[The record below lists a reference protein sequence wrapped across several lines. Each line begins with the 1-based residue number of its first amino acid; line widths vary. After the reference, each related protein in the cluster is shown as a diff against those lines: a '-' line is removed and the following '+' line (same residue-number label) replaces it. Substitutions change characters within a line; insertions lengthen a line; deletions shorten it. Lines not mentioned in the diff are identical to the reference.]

1 MDLDPAASF
10 RAFATRDVRLDGQLF
25 GGVVTT
31 GIYCR
36 PVCPARKPRPE
47 NLRFFRSAAAAQLAG
62 FRPCLRCRPEA
73 APDLGAWNGTAN
85 TVWRALALIDLGALD
100 NGDMQDL
107 AGRLGVGERHLR
119 RLFQEHLGASPV
131 AVAQTRRLHMAR
143 RLIRETGLS
152 MSEVA
157 LASGFGS
164 LRRYNEAFRAACGRT
179 PSSLRRRPGADAG
192 LSDGVTL
199 RLAYRPPYDWPRM
212 LDFFAQR
219 QVEGVE
225 RIDGQAYVRTLAVA
239 GAAGVVRVEPGR
251 GDTLSASLWFPDLRV
266 LPRVLA
272 QIRRVF
278 DLALDPEPVRAH
290 LGEDPELGPLVAQRP
305 GLRAPGAWDGF
316 ETAVRAILGQQVT
329 VVAARGLA
337 SRLATNHGAHIDTEP
352 ARRFGLDRLFPGP
365 ERLAGIDPESLP
377 MPRARGKALAAIARL
392 ALEDGRLFGPGQD
405 LENTVRRLIT
415 LPGVGPWTAQYIA
428 MRALR
433 EPDAFPHSDLA
444 LLRAMTGPDGDRPT
458 PEALLARA
466 EDWRPWRAYAAAHL
480 WARDADAQRNKQ
492 GQDAA

>member
-10 RAFATRDVRLDGQLF
+10 RAFATRDIRLDGRLF
-25 GGVVTT
+25 GGVTTT

-36 PVCPARKPRPE
+36 PVCPARTPKPE
-47 NLRFFRSAAAAQLAG
+47 NVRFFGSAAAAQHAG
-62 FRPCLRCRPEA
+62 FRPCLRCRPET
-73 APDLGAWNGTAN
+73 APELGAWNGTAN
-85 TVWRALALIDLGALD
+85 TVSRALALIDLGALD
-100 NGDMQDL
+100 SGGLKDL
-107 AGRLGVGERHLR
+107 TRRLGVGERHLR

-131 AVAQTRRLHMAR
+131 AVAQTRRLLMAR
-143 RLIRETGLS
+143 RLVLETGLA

-164 LRRYNEAFRAACGRT
+164 IRRFNEAFQAACGHP
-179 PSSLRRRPGADAG
+179 PSSLRRRPGAEAG
-192 LSDGVTL
+192 LADGVTL

-212 LDFFAQR
+212 LDFFAHR
-219 QVEGVE
+219 QVAGVE

-239 GAAGVVRVEPGR
+239 GVAGVVRVEPGR
-251 GDTLSASLWFPDLRV
+251 GDSLSASLWFPDLRV

-272 QIRRVF
+272 QVRRVF
-278 DLALDPEPVRAH
+278 DLALDPEPVLAH
-290 LGEDPELGPLVAQRP
+290 LGKDPDLAPLLAQRP

-316 ETAVRAILGQQVT
+316 EVAVRAILGQQVS

-337 SRLATNHGAHIDTEP
+337 GRLAEHHGVRLDFEP

-365 ERLAGIDPESLP
+365 ERLAGLDPESLP
-377 MPRARGKALAAIARL
+377 MPRTRGRALAAIARM
-392 ALEDGRLFGPGQD
+392 ALEDGQLFGPGQD
-405 LENTVRRLIT
+405 LESAVRRLT
-415 LPGVGPWTAQYIA
+415 ALPGVGAWTAQYIA

-444 LLRAMTGPDGDRPT
+444 LLRAAAGPDGVRPS

-466 EDWRPWRAYAAAHL
+466 EAWRPWRAYAAAHL
-480 WARDADAQRNKQ
+480 WAKDADA
-492 GQDAA
+492 AAHSKGSAE

>member
-47 NLRFFRSAAAAQLAG
+47 NVRFFSSAAAAQLVG

-73 APDLGAWNGTAN
+73 APELGAWNGPAN
-85 TVWRALALIDLGALD
+85 TVSRALALIDLGALD
-100 NGDMQDL
+100 NGDMQGL

-157 LASGFGS
+157 IASGFGS
-164 LRRYNEAFRAACGRT
+164 LRRFNEAFRAACGRT
-179 PSSLRRRPGADAG
+179 PSSLRRRPGAEAG

-251 GDTLSASLWFPDLRV
+251 GDTLSARLWFPDLRV

-290 LGEDPELGPLVAQRP
+290 LGEDPELGPLVARHP

-337 SRLATNHGAHIDTEP
+337 SRLAAHHGAYIDTEP
-352 ARRFGLDRLFPGP
+352 ARRFGLGRLFPGP
-365 ERLAGIDPESLP
+365 DRLASLDPESLP
-377 MPRARGKALAAIARL
+377 MPRARGRALAAIASL
-392 ALEDGRLFGPGQD
+392 ATEDAQLFAPGHD
-405 LENTVRRLIT
+405 LEGAVRRLSA
-415 LPGVGPWTAQYIA
+415 LPGVGAWTAQYIA

-444 LLRAMTGPDGDRPT
+444 LLRAAADPEGRRPT

-466 EDWRPWRAYAAAHL
+466 EAWRPWRAYAAAHL
-480 WARDADAQRNKQ
+480 WAKDADAASPRK
-492 GQDAA
+492 GPAE

>member
-10 RAFATRDVRLDGQLF
+10 RAFATRDIRLDGRLF
-25 GGVVTT
+25 AGVTTT

-36 PVCPARKPRPE
+36 PVCPARTPRPE
-47 NLRFFRSAAAAQLAG
+47 NVRFFGSAAAAQHAG
-62 FRPCLRCRPEA
+62 FRPCLRCRPET
-73 APDLGAWNGTAN
+73 APELGAWNGTAN
-85 TVWRALALIDLGALD
+85 TVSRALALIDLGALD
-100 NGDMQDL
+100 SGGLQDL
-107 AGRLGVGERHLR
+107 TRRLGVGERHLR

-131 AVAQTRRLHMAR
+131 AVAQTRRLLMAR
-143 RLIRETGLS
+143 RLVLETGLA

-164 LRRYNEAFRAACGRT
+164 IRRFNEAFQAACGHP
-179 PSSLRRRPGADAG
+179 PSSLRRRPAAEAG
-192 LSDGVTL
+192 LADGVTL
-199 RLAYRPPYDWPRM
+199 RLAYRPPYDWSRM

-219 QVEGVE
+219 QVAGVE

-239 GAAGVVRVEPGR
+239 GVAGVVRVEPGR
-251 GDTLSASLWFPDLRV
+251 GDSLSASLWFPDLRV

-272 QIRRVF
+272 QVRRVF
-278 DLALDPEPVRAH
+278 DLALDPEPVLAH
-290 LGEDPELGPLVAQRP
+290 LGKDPDLGPLLAQRP

-316 ETAVRAILGQQVT
+316 EVAVRAILGQQVS

-337 SRLATNHGAHIDTEP
+337 GRLAEHHGVRLDFEP

-365 ERLAGIDPESLP
+365 ERLAGLDPESLP
-377 MPRARGKALAAIARL
+377 MPRARGRALAAIARMT
-392 ALEDGRLFGPGQD
+392 LEDGQLFGPGQD
-405 LENTVRRLIT
+405 LESAVRRLT
-415 LPGVGPWTAQYIA
+415 ALPGVGAWTAQYIA

-444 LLRAMTGPDGDRPT
+444 LLRAAAGPDGVRPS

-466 EDWRPWRAYAAAHL
+466 EAWRPWRAYAAAHL
-480 WARDADAQRNKQ
+480 WAKDADA
-492 GQDAA
+492 AAHSKGSAE

>member
-47 NLRFFRSAAAAQLAG
+47 NVRFFSSAAAAQLAG

-73 APDLGAWNGTAN
+73 APEVGVWNGTAN
-85 TVWRALALIDLGALD
+85 TVSRALALIDLGALD
-100 NGDMQDL
+100 SGDIQGL
-107 AGRLGVGERHLR
+107 AGRLGVGDRHLR

-164 LRRYNEAFRAACGRT
+164 LRRFNEAFRASGGRT
-179 PSSLRRRPGADAG
+179 PSSLRRRPGAEAHPA
-192 LSDGVTL
+192 DGVTL

-219 QVEGVE
+219 QVLGVE
-225 RIDGQAYVRTLAVA
+225 RIDGQAYMRTLAVA
-239 GAAGVVRVEPGR
+239 GSAGVVRVEPGR
-251 GDTLSASLWFPDLRV
+251 GDTLSASLWFPDIRV

-290 LGEDPELGPLVAQRP
+290 LSRDSELGPLVARRP

-329 VVAARGLA
+329 VTAARGLA
-337 SRLATNHGAHIDTEP
+337 SRLAASHGLPLDSGP
-352 ARRFGLDRLFPGP
+352 ARRFGLERLFPGP
-365 ERLAGIDPESLP
+365 DRLAGLDPETLP
-377 MPRARGKALAAIARL
+377 MPRARGRALAAIAGL
-392 ALEDGRLFGPGQD
+392 AREDAQLFAPGQD
-405 LENTVRRLIT
+405 LEGAVRTLSA
-415 LPGVGPWTAQYIA
+415 LPGVAP
-428 MRALR
+428 
-433 EPDAFPHSDLA
+433 
-444 LLRAMTGPDGDRPT
+444 
-458 PEALLARA
+458 
-466 EDWRPWRAYAAAHL
+466 
-480 WARDADAQRNKQ
+480 
-492 GQDAA
+492 GQPSTSPCAP